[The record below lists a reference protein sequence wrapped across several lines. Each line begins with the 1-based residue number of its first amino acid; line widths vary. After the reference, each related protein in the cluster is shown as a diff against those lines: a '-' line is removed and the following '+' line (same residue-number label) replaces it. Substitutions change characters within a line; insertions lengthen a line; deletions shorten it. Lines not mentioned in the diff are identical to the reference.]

1 MTDRIEKVLKKKNET
16 KKRKNE
22 VTNDVSITALH
33 AMKT

>member
-1 MTDRIEKVLKKKNET
+1 MTDRIEKVLKKKKRNE
-16 KKRKNE
+16 KRKNE